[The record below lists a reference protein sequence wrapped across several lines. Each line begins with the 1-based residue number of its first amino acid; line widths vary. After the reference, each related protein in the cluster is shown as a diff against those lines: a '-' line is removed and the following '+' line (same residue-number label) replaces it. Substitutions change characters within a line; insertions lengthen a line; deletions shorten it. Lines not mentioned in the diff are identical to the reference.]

1 MSSKKLVRALLVS
14 TLFTVPAQAVSAQL
28 NIALTNSQLG
38 TMIKQIQS
46 QSQYQFFYD
55 DELAETPIGSV
66 NVSDSSVEEVLS
78 KALAGKG
85 ISYKVDENV
94 VYLSKASTPSTPSVS
109 TQAVKQTQAQITGR
123 IIDSTGEPLIG
134 VSILEKGTTNGTI
147 TDWDGNY
154 TLNVAADATLVFS
167 YIGYKNEEIPVNG
180 KTVIDLTMKEDTEV
194 LEEVVV
200 TALGIKREK
209 KMLGYAVQELKSD
222 ALNKTGDPS
231 VTSALQGKVAGLSM
245 KPRLPV

>member
-1 MSSKKLVRALLVS
+1 MNSKKLVRALLVS

-66 NVSDSSVEEVLS
+66 NVSDSSVEEVLN

-123 IIDSTGEPLIG
+123 IIDST
-134 VSILEKGTTNGTI
+134 
-147 TDWDGNY
+147 
-154 TLNVAADATLVFS
+154 
-167 YIGYKNEEIPVNG
+167 
-180 KTVIDLTMKEDTEV
+180 
-194 LEEVVV
+194 
-200 TALGIKREK
+200 
-209 KMLGYAVQELKSD
+209 
-222 ALNKTGDPS
+222 
-231 VTSALQGKVAGLSM
+231 
-245 KPRLPV
+245 